1 MSLSSNQ
8 SPVFIGGQMKS
19 GTTLLRGLLSQ
30 HPNIFGGL
38 ETHWFELDSTSF
50 KNIDAIKKL
59 CFFYEINEEELD
71 SIIITMRSADVPFID
86 AFLTYATCRAD
97 KIRWVEKTPG
107 NIGHLDRI
115 FTEFKGAYFLHV
127 VRDYR
132 DIYSS
137 WKLAKKGDVSDFIY
151 RVKTSYETLMDYR
164 DHARYQEIKY
174 EDLVYRVDATIN
186 STLQFIHETPSNSCV
201 EINTANSAAE
211 FGKVKEFTG
220 KESGTLMSTQHKI
233 STTKVGFYRHILSAD
248 EQNQIETE
256 LDYFFSLFGAR
267 NAITGC

>member
-1 MSLSSNQ
+1 MNLSNNQ

-38 ETHWFELDSTSF
+38 ETHWFDLDSTPI
-50 KNIDAIKKL
+50 KNLQSIKKL

-71 SIIITMRSADVPFID
+71 NIMIAMRSEGVPFID
-86 AFLTYATCRAD
+86 AFLTFATRKAD
-97 KIRWVEKTPG
+97 KTRWVEKTPG
-107 NIGHLDRI
+107 NIGHLNRI
-115 FTEFKGAYFLHV
+115 FTEFEGAYFLHV

-151 RVKTSYETLMDYR
+151 SVKTSYETLMDYR
-164 DHARYQEIKY
+164 DHARYREIKY
-174 EDLVYRVDATIN
+174 EDLVYRVDATLT
-186 STLQFIHETPSNSCV
+186 STLQFIHEKPSNSCV
-201 EINTANSAAE
+201 EIDTTNSVAE
-211 FGKVKEFTG
+211 FDKVKAFTG
-220 KESGTLMSTQHKI
+220 KESGTLISTQQKI
-233 STTKVGFYRHILSAD
+233 STTKVGYYKNILSAD
-248 EQNQIETE
+248 EQKQIETE
-256 LDYFFSLFGAR
+256 LDFFFSLFGAC